1 MAKSR
6 AIGGVAYVKVNGKQY
21 MLRGSG
27 QADLGE
33 FDREGQA
40 GQDTVHGFT
49 VKPKVPSISGEFTVT
64 EDTDLNEIHAMDDGT
79 VTMEFVTG
87 KTAVLVNAWSATA
100 PVLDAA
106 EGKVPLKWEGRR
118 AYWM

>member
-6 AIGGVAYVKVNGKQY
+6 AIGGIAYVKVNGKQF

-27 QADLGE
+27 VADLGK

-40 GQDTVHGFT
+40 GSDTVHGFLT
-49 VKPKVPSISGEFTVT
+49 KPKVPSISGEFTVSA
-64 EDTDLNEIHAMDDGT
+64 DTDLNEIHDMEDGT
-79 VTMEFVTG
+79 VTMEFING

-100 PVLDAA
+100 PVVDAG
-106 EGKVPLKWEGRR
+106 EGKMPLKWEGLSG
-118 AYWM
+118 YWM